1 MADRGI
7 TDSGIAAGAYQQ
19 SIAQNNQNLSK
30 AYADA
35 AANKAQINQQYDNLN
50 YGVKQDQTQ
59 YQQAQQAAAAK
70 QQMDI
75 INAQTNQ
82 DKYMTAST
90 GYVYV
95 GGKPLQING
104 KPIRSVDYQKL
115 SETQRHNIA
124 MENNDSTR
132 NNITAT
138 KNAQEYDV
146 STKKIAA
153 DLQKSISKNK
163 LDYAK
168 LDFNYAKLESQNSYN
183 QAKLNSIADSSSDR
197 KKGQQLT
204 ALGKQSSD
212 VSRQI
217 QAYQKKGKKP
227 PKDLVSKYNNI
238 NNQIDKLIGGMS
250 FSDGSSGTA
259 KIGSMGTYGNY
270 WKTQKEFAHSA
281 GAQTFVNRLDTVV
294 KGGKVPQSWMKGMIE
309 LAGRESSWNSGAKNG
324 SSTAHGYAQFLN
336 STEALYKRRYP
347 NLDYRNPTDQIV
359 LMYHY
364 IKDKYGTVNKALAFW
379 DAHNWY

>member
-1 MADRGI
+1 
-7 TDSGIAAGAYQQ
+7 
-19 SIAQNNQNLSK
+19 
-30 AYADA
+30 
-35 AANKAQINQQYDNLN
+35 
-50 YGVKQDQTQ
+50 
-59 YQQAQQAAAAK
+59 
-70 QQMDI
+70 
-75 INAQTNQ
+75 
-82 DKYMTAST
+82 
-90 GYVYV
+90 
-95 GGKPLQING
+95 
-104 KPIRSVDYQKL
+104 
-115 SETQRHNIA
+115 
-124 MENNDSTR
+124 
-132 NNITAT
+132 
-138 KNAQEYDV
+138 
-146 STKKIAA
+146 
-153 DLQKSISKNK
+153 
-163 LDYAK
+163 
-168 LDFNYAKLESQNSYN
+168 LESQNSYN